1 MNRIT
6 TGAIVSLLVVA
17 VALAWTTDHYYG
29 NAVRYKD
36 QRWPHRQVI
45 HSLNSRRR
53 EVARLAEL

>member
-29 NAVRYKD
+29 NAV
-36 QRWPHRQVI
+36 
-45 HSLNSRRR
+45 
-53 EVARLAEL
+53 

>member
-17 VALAWTTDHYYG
+17 VALAWTTDHYHG

-36 QRWPHRQVI
+36 QRDTATHN
-45 HSLNSRRR
+45 L
-53 EVARLAEL
+53 